1 MLADGRHLGR
11 IFDNLMNNI
20 IKYAQPGTRVY
31 LDARAGLDPAAPG
44 GADRSRSLPS
54 ATYPPSRSTSPPRNC
69 WSGSSGDASRHTEG
83 SGLGLAIVQSLTELQ
98 GGSLQLA
105 IDGDLFKVR
114 LTFPL
119 YTPADAAQAASSGKA
134 TP

>member
-1 MLADGRHLGR
+1 MPSRAP
-11 IFDNLMNNI
+11 
-20 IKYAQPGTRVY
+20 ACTSTPGQGWI
-31 LDARAGLDPAAPG
+31 LPLRA
-44 GADRSRSLPS
+44 GADRSVITFRNVS
-54 ATYPPSRSTSPPRNC
+54 AEPLNIPAEELLERFVR
-69 WSGSSGDASRHTEG
+69 GDASRHTEG

-119 YTPADAAQAASSGKA
+119 YTPADAAQAASSGKE